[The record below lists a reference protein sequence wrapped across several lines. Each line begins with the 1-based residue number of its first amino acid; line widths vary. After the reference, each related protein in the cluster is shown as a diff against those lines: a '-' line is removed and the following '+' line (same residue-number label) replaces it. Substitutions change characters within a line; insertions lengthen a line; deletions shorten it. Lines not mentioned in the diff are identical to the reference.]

1 MRPAMQKKRRTQ
13 GKIPRNE
20 HSRRDSS
27 SLQTGFGNACFSVS
41 RWPEGRRPFSVGRT
55 SACYG
60 RETNLVIYIYVL
72 DAERAMLI
80 SDGYRR

>member
-41 RWPEGRRPFSVGRT
+41 R
-55 SACYG
+55 
-60 RETNLVIYIYVL
+60 
-72 DAERAMLI
+72 
-80 SDGYRR
+80 